1 MWRRAHWWLIKG
13 RQRIFYRSHVFRK
26 GLAPYSLLLLDIN
39 SSTSVWLTVFERKKK
54 SILPKILAEN
64 RLKWMVGCGKNGWLV
79 IQMSRDTKTDECG
92 LKGWHFLC
100 FREIV
105 SVACWIFLI
114 CIKLCILTHLDPLL
128 RLCISLKMPRTSLC
142 CIGPCETILLLWL
155 QIVITFRN

>member
-1 MWRRAHWWLIKG
+1 
-13 RQRIFYRSHVFRK
+13 
-26 GLAPYSLLLLDIN
+26 
-39 SSTSVWLTVFERKKK
+39 
-54 SILPKILAEN
+54 
-64 RLKWMVGCGKNGWLV
+64 MVGCGKNGWLV

-114 CIKLCILTHLDPLL
+114 CIKLCISTHLDPSLC
-128 RLCISLKMPRTSLC
+128 LCISLKMPRTSLC

-155 QIVITFRN
+155 QIVIHLQELNRRQSNLVLRKAENCASEIMTVEMNNLRDHKQCPLLLKLSSTFQYHQ